1 MADLDAAL
9 LALAGGDS
17 SDDEGSKPTAT
28 ANKPRSPSPS
38 PGPSHTNK
46 PSSTKRGVAQKLS
59 SRGPSGGSR
68 SKKVKKA
75 DSEEGEA

>member
-17 SDDEGSKPTAT
+17 SDDEGSKPTIT
-28 ANKPRSPSPS
+28 ANKPPSPSSS
-38 PGPSHTNK
+38 PGPSTTNK
-46 PSSTKRGVAQKLS
+46 TSSNKRGVAQKLS
-59 SRGPSGGSR
+59 SKGMTGGSR
-68 SKKVKKA
+68 SKKAKKP